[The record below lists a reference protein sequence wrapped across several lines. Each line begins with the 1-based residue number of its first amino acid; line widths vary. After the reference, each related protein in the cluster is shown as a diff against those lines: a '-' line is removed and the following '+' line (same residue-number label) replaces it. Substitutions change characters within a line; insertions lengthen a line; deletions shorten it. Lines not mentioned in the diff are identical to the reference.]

1 MFTSTSPVM
10 VMSSRTMETSGSRCN
25 NSSTVHRKERG
36 MSTMTAVL
44 ATDSRQGARN
54 PCPHDEVERD
64 SYGHL
69 SCQVC
74 RTSFES
80 SSRQ

>member
-1 MFTSTSPVM
+1 
-10 VMSSRTMETSGSRCN
+10 
-25 NSSTVHRKERG
+25 